1 MYPGIDN
8 RYRYPS
14 ARTYTIG
21 MSFKILNIMK
31 TINKIVGI
39 VTSISLAG
47 IMSCC
52 SNDLTEKVYSS
63 ITQDSYEYTVKR
75 F

>member
-1 MYPGIDN
+1 MNWLKNIRFFGSVSNLAVITGYSGIDPETPVNGMYPGIDN

-21 MSFKILNIMK
+21 MSFK
-31 TINKIVGI
+31 
-39 VTSISLAG
+39 
-47 IMSCC
+47 
-52 SNDLTEKVYSS
+52 
-63 ITQDSYEYTVKR
+63 